1 MIEPQKA
8 TNRIP
13 ARDVLDAWARALTLT
28 AKVDENPH
36 RLLPDVIQDFADANG
51 DAIAVVSVEAYLSYR
66 SLAETIN
73 QYSRWALDQN
83 IQKGDV
89 VCLLMQNHPDYLAIW
104 LGITRVGGVVALI
117 NDRIFG
123 ETLAHCIRIVEPVL
137 VIAPWQAHKAVVD
150 ARTDLGASFSLWV
163 HGGDLSGI
171 ARIDADAARH
181 SGERLSSAESRPM
194 DISDRALC
202 IYTSGTTGLPKAANV
217 SHRRLMTWSYW
228 FSGLIA
234 VQPSDRMYNCLPMHH
249 STGGVVAVGSMLVSG
264 ASVVLREKFSA
275 HDFWDDV
282 IRSDCTLFQ
291 YIGELCRYLVNTPVS
306 PAEARHNIRL
316 CCGNG
321 LRADVWTQ
329 FKERFRIPQILEF
342 YAASEGSFSMF
353 NVEGKP
359 GAIGRVPGFLN
370 HRFPA
375 EIVKFDVEHE
385 TPIRDERGL
394 CIRCGK
400 NEVGEAIGRLE
411 QRGGIAASFEGYS
424 NPYDS
429 ERKILRNVF
438 AEGDAWFRTGD
449 LMYRDDQN
457 FFYFVDRIG
466 DTFRWKGENVSTTQ
480 VAEVLCSVP
489 GVSEALVYGVGVP
502 GTEGRAGM
510 AALIVEPS
518 FDLGKFRALIK
529 TLLPSFARP
538 RFLRLPEQ
546 FATTATFKFQKQDL
560 KRDGYDLSRISDPL
574 YVDDTV
580 RDKYVL
586 LDPHLAGRIQRGEI
600 VL

>member
-1 MIEPQKA
+1 MIEPRKA
-8 TNRIP
+8 TDRTP

-28 AKVDENPH
+28 AKVDANPH
-36 RLLPDVIQDFADANG
+36 RLLPDVIQDFSDANG
-51 DAIAVVSVEAYLSYR
+51 DAIAVVSVEANWCYR

-123 ETLAHCIRIVEPVL
+123 ETLAHCIRIVEPIF
-137 VIAPWQAHKAVVD
+137 VIAPWQAHQAVVD

-171 ARIDADAARH
+171 ARIDAEAARH
-181 SGERLSSAESRPM
+181 SGERLSSEESRPM

-249 STGGVVAVGSMLVSG
+249 STGGVVAVGAMLVSG

-275 HDFWDDV
+275 RDFWDDV
-282 IRSDCTLFQ
+282 VRSDCTLFQ

-394 CIRCGK
+394 CIRCKK
-400 NEVGEAIGRLE
+400 NEIGEAIGRLE
-411 QRGGIAASFEGYS
+411 QRAGIAANFEGYS
-424 NPYDS
+424 NPHES
-429 ERKILRNVF
+429 ERKVLRNVF

-449 LMYRDDQN
+449 LMCRDDQN

-466 DTFRWKGENVSTTQ
+466 DTFRWKGENVSATQ

-510 AALIVEPS
+510 AALIVGPS

-538 RFLRLPEQ
+538 RFLRLPER

-560 KRDGYDLSRISDPL
+560 KREGYDLSRISDPL
-574 YVDDTV
+574 YVDDAAC
-580 RDKYVL
+580 DKYVL
-586 LDPHLAGRIQRGEI
+586 LDPQLADRIQRGEI
-600 VL
+600 AL